1 MNLVAFPRHLPV
13 KEIGM
18 KGTPYIESPP
28 PPEPNYRNGSTT
40 AREVELISRI
50 AQGDRK
56 AFEELYG
63 LYHRR
68 LARFLTRLTKR
79 YDVAEEVINDTFYIV
94 WRKAGDFRGES
105 QPSTWIL
112 GIAYR
117 KARNAFRSSSRI
129 LAVENPD
136 APLPPLTSDESLRT
150 EELRDWLVH
159 ALVQLPVE
167 QRLAVELCYELGYS
181 CEEISTIMSC
191 PVNTVKTRLFHA
203 RAKLQK
209 LLPAL
214 GGIAPKEDGGRS
226 SSGVKGKS

>member
-1 MNLVAFPRHLPV
+1 MNPGAFPRHLPV
-13 KEIGM
+13 KETGM
-18 KGTPYIESPP
+18 KGTQHTDPQPLA
-28 PPEPNYRNGSTT
+28 EPNYRTGSSA

-50 AQGDRK
+50 AAGDRK

-117 KARNAFRSSSRI
+117 KARNAFRSSARI
-129 LAVENPD
+129 LAVENPEAS
-136 APLPPLTSDESLRT
+136 APPPTTDESLKT

-181 CEEISTIMSC
+181 CEEISSIMSC

-214 GGIAPKEDGGRS
+214 GGTAPKNDGDRTS
-226 SSGVKGKS
+226 SIPKVKS

>member
-1 MNLVAFPRHLPV
+1 MN
-13 KEIGM
+13 
-18 KGTPYIESPP
+18 GTHYTDPQTPA
-28 PPEPNYRNGSTT
+28 EPNYRSGSSA

-50 AQGDRK
+50 AKGDRK

-117 KARNAFRSSSRI
+117 KARNAFRSSARI
-129 LAVENPD
+129 LAVENPE
-136 APLPPLTSDESLRT
+136 APPPPLTTDESLRT
-150 EELRDWLVH
+150 EELRDWLGH

-181 CEEISTIMSC
+181 CEEIAAIMSC

-209 LLPAL
+209 LLPPL
-214 GGIAPKEDGGRS
+214 GGMAPQDDRGS
-226 SSGVKGKS
+226 ASPGVKS